1 MSDNLKSI
9 LFIIALIVISNWGAG
24 YMSSIKSKQRANSRL
39 IECAKMRA
47 SCKDSLS
54 EYAGNK
60 VVK

>member
-24 YMSSIKSKQRANSRL
+24 YMSSIKSKQRANSRQM
-39 IECAKMRA
+39 ESAKMRV
-47 SCKDSLS
+47 SCKDSFAI
-54 EYAGNK
+54 EIRNK

>member
-39 IECAKMRA
+39 IESAKMHT

-60 VVK
+60 IVQ

>member
-24 YMSSIKSKQRANSRL
+24 YMASIKSKQRANSRQ
-39 IECAKMRA
+39 IESAKMRT

-60 VVK
+60 NVK

>member
-24 YMSSIKSKQRANSRL
+24 YMSSIKSKQRENSRQM
-39 IECAKMRA
+39 ESAKMRA

-60 VVK
+60 IVK